1 MKIAD
6 CRLDSGKNN
15 FTRKIKC
22 VIVNTGKFLK
32 IRKLEGKIYMNRISD
47 IIEEYVKEKKIT
59 YRQLARELGTS
70 HTQVFLMLENESLPK
85 VETMKKMSK
94 IMHIPIDEI
103 KKAAFKE
110 VDGEYK
116 AYLTEEELRNRG
128 ITVKKKKKSS

>member
-1 MKIAD
+1 
-6 CRLDSGKNN
+6 
-15 FTRKIKC
+15 
-22 VIVNTGKFLK
+22 
-32 IRKLEGKIYMNRISD
+32 MNRISD